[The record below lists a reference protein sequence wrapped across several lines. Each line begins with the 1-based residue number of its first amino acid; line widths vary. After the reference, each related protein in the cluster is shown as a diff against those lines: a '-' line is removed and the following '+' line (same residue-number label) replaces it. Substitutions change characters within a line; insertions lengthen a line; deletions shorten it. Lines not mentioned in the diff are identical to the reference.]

1 MVNKRFNRAN
11 SAPQDIILVASG
23 NQALSTGALATTGN
37 TVNILNGQL
46 KVLSADASGATTTGT
61 AITAGQTALQIKQ
74 VTVAQGTP
82 NSSNLAA
89 VSPFRIGHQA
99 YLSSGVIEADK
110 IRSVTTTK
118 PEIASYDAKLLSA
131 FDTPS
136 TATDYVMSI
145 TLESHTRDIE
155 WAASRRDI
163 NRYSVTTPAT
173 APTDITDYLLQNIA
187 YKANLQS
194 INYNPSGKPF
204 IVFGI
209 ATDGTPGTVIN
220 GITPS
225 TSIPWQTISGT
236 TWSYQSSIPFVKTL
250 QNAVAAGV
258 LAGTES
264 IVNINS
270 VTPGSAVTVDALLVV
285 GLDEISAVVF
295 DDQTVNK
302 VRVTA
307 GVNLDNTT
315 ENASSPNEWIGLGS
329 TWKKTWKER
338 HGLGIYWD
346 TYLAHPYHGSV
357 DTLPEYFDEAGLY
370 TSTIIE
376 FDKHEKTP
384 TLQTVTPHRLTI
396 LLPAAISNPT
406 ADVATPFVV
415 ATTATTTVT
424 QLNAALGAWMSSASD
439 EYSMIE
445 YLVEA
450 TKAAPFV

>member
-1 MVNKRFNRAN
+1 MTNKRFNRAN

-37 TVNILNGQL
+37 TVNILDGQL
-46 KVLSADASGATTTGT
+46 KVLSADGSGATVIDT

-74 VTVAQGTP
+74 VRIAQGTP
-82 NSSNLAA
+82 NSANLAA

-99 YLSSGVIEADK
+99 YMASGIIEADK
-110 IRSVTTTK
+110 VRSVTTTL
-118 PEIASYDAKLLSA
+118 PEIASYGAKLLSA
-131 FDTPS
+131 FTAP
-136 TATDYVMSI
+136 TAATDYILNIV
-145 TLESHTRDIE
+145 LESHTRDIE
-155 WAASRRDI
+155 WAASRRDN

-173 APTDITDYLLQNIA
+173 AVTDITDYLLQNLA

-204 IVFGI
+204 IVFGV
-209 ATDGTPGTVIN
+209 ATDGTPGQVIDD
-220 GITPS
+220 ITAS
-225 TSIPWQTISGT
+225 TSIPWMTIGGT
-236 TWSYQSSIPFVKTL
+236 TWSYQSSITFVKTL

-285 GLDEISAVVF
+285 GLDENTAVVF
-295 DDQTVNK
+295 DDQTLNK
-302 VRVTA
+302 VRITA

-315 ENASSPNEWIGLGS
+315 ENASDPVDYVGLGS

-357 DTLPEYFDEAGLY
+357 DTLPEYFDETGLY

-376 FDKHEKTP
+376 FDKHERTP
-384 TLQTVTPHRLTI
+384 TLNTVTPHRCTI

-424 QLNAALGAWMSSASD
+424 QLNASLGAWLSSASD

-445 YLVEA
+445 YNAEA